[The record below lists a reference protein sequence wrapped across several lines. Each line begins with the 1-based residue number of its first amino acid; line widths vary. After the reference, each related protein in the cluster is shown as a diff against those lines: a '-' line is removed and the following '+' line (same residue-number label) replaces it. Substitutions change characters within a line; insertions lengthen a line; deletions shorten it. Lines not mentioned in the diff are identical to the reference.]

1 MPKLDEELLSFLKS
15 NGTSLAAFA
24 DLSKIDSA
32 AREGFPIG
40 ISIAIALDPRI
51 MSGIK
56 AGPTAAYVGECQRA
70 DNLLDVLGQAT
81 ARFLEQKGH
90 KAKPRTKP
98 GAENPD
104 ILSTKLPQKTVA
116 RRIAEPYFLVIKR
129 VHLPT
134 QPTPAR
140 VATVFWGSLV
150 DRISGFS
157 APGLVR

>member
-1 MPKLDEELLSFLKS
+1 MPKLDEELLSFLKA
-15 NGTSLAAFA
+15 NATSLAAFA

-40 ISIAIALDPRI
+40 IPFAIAPDPRI

-116 RRIAEPYFLVIKR
+116 TRAGLGWVGKCTLLITKKYGSAIRL
-129 VHLPT
+129 
-134 QPTPAR
+134 
-140 VATVFWGSLV
+140 ATVLTAAPLAAGQSINESLC
-150 DRISGFS
+150 
-157 APGLVR
+157 